1 MWESPRKPLREAM
14 KGYGL
19 TEEPENLTEQ
29 RRHRGPMEK
38 GKKRTRRYD
47 NSARAAAAEQKRY
60 SVIRAAASLLR
71 SEKSISDFSLE
82 AVAHAAGVTR
92 LTVYNQFGS
101 RRGLLEAIFDEI
113 AREGGLDRIP
123 DAISMDDPRVA
134 FDRLIEIFCEFW
146 SVDPAIGRL
155 QEAMSTDPE
164 FARALMERNERR
176 RQLFGPLIGRI
187 AAVGVQSQICKDAT
201 DLIFVLT
208 SYPAF
213 AMLCRQRSA
222 RASSRL
228 VSIACNQVVDQ
239 LISRTQSTRS
249 R

>member
-1 MWESPRKPLREAM
+1 MWESPRKLR
-14 KGYGL
+14 KGARTVYGL
-19 TEEPENLTEQ
+19 TKVARPDLQ

-38 GKKRTRRYD
+38 GKKSRRRYD
-47 NSARAAAAEQKRY
+47 NTARAAAAEKKRY
-60 SVIRAAASLLR
+60 GVIKAAASLLR
-71 SEKSISDFSLE
+71 SEESISDFSLE

-101 RRGLLEAIFDEI
+101 RRGLLEAVFDEI

-123 DAISMDDPRVA
+123 DAISMRDPRVA

-146 SVDPAIGRL
+146 SEDPAIGRL

-164 FARALMERNERR
+164 FARALAERNDRR

-187 AAVGVQSQICKDAT
+187 AAVGVKSRLCRDAT

-213 AMLCRQRSA
+213 AMLRRQRSPQA
-222 RASSRL
+222 AARL
-228 VSIACNQVVDQ
+228 VSIACNQVLDK
-239 LISRTQSTRS
+239 LISHKKST
-249 R
+249 